1 MLLHPT
7 LTRTFFKRNI
17 KLISVPNQVAAFHT
31 YNSTCL
37 GGSGSHPA
45 GGRSLLGK
53 PLLGIKDHYSNA
65 LFIHLSGTKIYIV
78 KIKPQDITLLFR

>member
-7 LTRTFFKRNI
+7 LKITFFKRNI

-31 YNSTCL
+31 YNRTCL

-53 PLLGIKDHYSNA
+53 PLLGFKDHYSNA
-65 LFIHLSGTKIYIV
+65 LFILLSGTKSYKV
-78 KIKPQDITLLFR
+78 KIMLIPSF